1 MHVLSAFCSAVR
13 ACVSRSREPKRS
25 SPHCC
30 RPASRGRARISLAQ
44 CPSLRS
50 SERGGSPIA
59 MTNRERRWVS
69 ALVIEMARDDPEF
82 VLEVIRKL
90 KRSGEIEADDLVHVK
105 RIARRWVKIAQ
116 GNLTKARR

>member
-1 MHVLSAFCSAVR
+1 
-13 ACVSRSREPKRS
+13 
-25 SPHCC
+25 
-30 RPASRGRARISLAQ
+30 
-44 CPSLRS
+44 
-50 SERGGSPIA
+50 

-69 ALVIEMARDDPEF
+69 GLVIEMAREDPDF

-90 KRSGEIEADDLVHVK
+90 KRSGEIEADDLIHVE

>member
-1 MHVLSAFCSAVR
+1 
-13 ACVSRSREPKRS
+13 
-25 SPHCC
+25 
-30 RPASRGRARISLAQ
+30 
-44 CPSLRS
+44 
-50 SERGGSPIA
+50 

-90 KRSGEIEADDLVHVK
+90 KQSGEIEADDLIHVE

-116 GNLTKARR
+116 GNLKKARR

>member
-1 MHVLSAFCSAVR
+1 
-13 ACVSRSREPKRS
+13 
-25 SPHCC
+25 
-30 RPASRGRARISLAQ
+30 
-44 CPSLRS
+44 
-50 SERGGSPIA
+50 

-90 KRSGEIEADDLVHVK
+90 KRSGEIEADDLVHVE

>member
-1 MHVLSAFCSAVR
+1 
-13 ACVSRSREPKRS
+13 
-25 SPHCC
+25 
-30 RPASRGRARISLAQ
+30 
-44 CPSLRS
+44 
-50 SERGGSPIA
+50 

-90 KRSGEIEADDLVHVK
+90 KQSGEIEADDLVHVE

-116 GNLTKARR
+116 GNLKKARR